1 MKTERNDFDP
11 KAYHPTFQWG
21 FLAPKYWATWL
32 GIVLFLPLSILPFKV
47 QKWLA
52 AGLSSKLAKSHTG
65 PAHRARVNF
74 ALCFPEKSFEE
85 RELLIKKT
93 LFTAAIFFIRFPLLT
108 LRSKKWLARQCR
120 VTGLE
125 HFYECRNNGDN
136 VILLVPHYWAIDV
149 PPVFFASKG
158 MPITAV
164 VKKQKN
170 ALTDWL
176 MHKQRVQYGGRI
188 YERSAGI
195 KPFLKSIREGYIG
208 HYSPDQDH
216 GPEQSVFVD
225 FFSTRKATLPG
236 IGKLAQLSR
245 AKVLPRFTS
254 MNLED
259 GTFDIEILPTIE
271 LNQGEEQDALACNQ
285 AIEYFVG
292 NKPEQYMWVLQLLY
306 SQEDGLNYYNLF
318 KSRYTKDWHTKS

>member
-1 MKTERNDFDP
+1 
-11 KAYHPTFQWG
+11 
-21 FLAPKYWATWL
+21 
-32 GIVLFLPLSILPFKV
+32 
-47 QKWLA
+47 
-52 AGLSSKLAKSHTG
+52 
-65 PAHRARVNF
+65 
-74 ALCFPEKSFEE
+74 
-85 RELLIKKT
+85 
-93 LFTAAIFFIRFPLLT
+93 
-108 LRSKKWLARQCR
+108 
-120 VTGLE
+120 
-125 HFYECRNNGDN
+125 
-136 VILLVPHYWAIDV
+136 
-149 PPVFFASKG
+149 
-158 MPITAV
+158 
-164 VKKQKN
+164 
-170 ALTDWL
+170 

-318 KSRYTKDWHTKS
+318 KSRYTKDWHTKSWKRF

>member
-11 KAYHPTFQWG
+11 KAYNPTFQWR
-21 FLAPKYWATWL
+21 FLAPKYWGTWL
-32 GIVLFLPLSILPFKV
+32 AVLLALPLALLPLRV
-47 QKWLA
+47 QQWLA
-52 AGLSSKLAKSHTG
+52 KLIAQKMTQSHKG

-108 LRSKKWLARQCR
+108 LRSKKWLANQCR
-120 VTGLE
+120 VNGLS
-125 HFYECRNNGDN
+125 FLNECRDRSQN
-136 VILLVPHYWAIDV
+136 VILMVPHYWAIDV

-245 AKVLPRFTS
+245 AKVLPMFTS
-254 MNLED
+254 MNTED
-259 GTFDIEILPTIE
+259 GTFTIEILPAFE
-271 LNQGEEQDALACNQ
+271 LNKGEEQDARTTNQ
-285 AIEYFVG
+285 AIEYFVKH
-292 NKPEQYMWVLQLLY
+292 KPEQYMWILQLLY
-306 SQEDGLNYYNLF
+306 SQQDGQNYYNLF
-318 KSRYTKDWHTKS
+318 KPRYHTDWQVK